1 MIDLL
6 YTQAT
11 IIEER
16 REIFCMKRQRKLS
29 RKQEFKKNYQL
40 YLFLLPAVVS
50 VFLFNYLPMYGIQIA
65 FKDFKPARGV
75 LGSEWVGMKWFDRF
89 FSSFQLMRYY
99 PIRFC

>member
-1 MIDLL
+1 
-6 YTQAT
+6 
-11 IIEER
+11 
-16 REIFCMKRQRKLS
+16 MKRQRKLS

-89 FSSFQLMRYY
+89 FQAFNLMRYY

>member
-1 MIDLL
+1 
-6 YTQAT
+6 
-11 IIEER
+11 
-16 REIFCMKRQRKLS
+16 MKRQKRLS

-65 FKDFKPARGV
+65 FKDFKPAKGV

-89 FSSFQLMRYY
+89 FSSFQFNEVLSNTLLLSVLLLLCSFPV
-99 PIRFC
+99 PIIFA